1 MVMEIFDVMVIG
13 SGPGGMAAAYD
24 LAAQGQKVAV
34 VEADLWGGTC
44 PNRGCD
50 PKKVLYGAVEAQ
62 DNLKQ
67 LVQHGF
73 KQVPAIDWNELMAY
87 KETFTK
93 PVPTEQKAALREAGI
108 QTIYGKAVF
117 KDEQTILV
125 EKTAYQSKKFIL
137 ATGQHPALL
146 DIPGKEY
153 FDTSTD
159 FLSMKELPDTI
170 VFVGGGYISLELAN
184 IANSCGSEVHLL
196 HHNDRPLKGFDSD
209 LTKELINHL
218 QKRGIHIHLNESVEK
233 ISKQDQQLE
242 LSLTSGGT
250 MTVDRVFCAAGRLP
264 NVDDM
269 GLENIGVDYTKK
281 GIVVNDHLQTSV
293 ATIYALGDCLQK
305 AAPKLTPVA
314 SFEGSYLAQLLGG
327 TTEEAIHYP
336 VLPTIIFS
344 SPKLAQVGLTDSEK
358 LDPTV
363 YQVQMLDL
371 AQWFT
376 YKRVNEPL
384 VKAKIITEK
393 ATGLL
398 VGATV
403 LGNEADQLINLFTLM
418 IEQKISAKAV
428 NRQVMLY
435 PTVASDLSYLY

>member
-1 MVMEIFDVMVIG
+1 MEIFDVMIIG
-13 SGPGGMAAAYD
+13 SGPGGLAAAYD
-24 LAAQGQKVAV
+24 LAAQGQKIAV

-62 DNLKQ
+62 DNLQQ

-73 KQVPAIDWNELMAY
+73 KQVPAIDWSELMSY
-87 KETFTK
+87 KETFTQ
-93 PVPTEQKAALREAGI
+93 PVPTEQKTALQKAGI

-117 KDEQTILV
+117 KDEQTILIDN
-125 EKTAYQSKKFIL
+125 TAYQSKKFIL

-146 DIPGKEY
+146 EIPGKEY

-159 FLSMKELPDTI
+159 FLSMKELPKTI
-170 VFVGGGYISLELAN
+170 AFVGGGYISLELAN

-196 HHNDRPLKGFDSD
+196 HHNDRPLKGFDSE
-209 LTKELINHL
+209 LTKELIDHL
-218 QKRGIHIHLNESVEK
+218 RKRGIHIHLNESVEK
-233 ISKQDQQLE
+233 ISKQDQQLA

-250 MTVDRVFCAAGRLP
+250 MTVDRVFCAAGRFP
-264 NVDDM
+264 NVADM
-269 GLENIGVDYTKK
+269 GLETIGVDYTKK

-305 AAPKLTPVA
+305 SAPKLTPVA
-314 SFEGSYLAQLLGG
+314 SFEGNYLAQLLGG
-327 TTEEAIHYP
+327 TTEEAIRYP

-358 LDPTV
+358 LDPAA

-371 AQWFT
+371 TPWFT

-384 VKAKIITEK
+384 VKAKIVTEK

-398 VGATV
+398 VGVTV

-418 IEQKISAKAV
+418 IEQKFPAKEV

>member
-1 MVMEIFDVMVIG
+1 MEIFDVMIIG
-13 SGPGGMAAAYD
+13 SGPGGLAAAYD
-24 LAAQGQKVAV
+24 LAAQGQKIAV

-62 DNLKQ
+62 DNLQQ

-73 KQVPAIDWNELMAY
+73 KQVPAIDWSELMSY
-87 KETFTK
+87 KETFTQ
-93 PVPTEQKAALREAGI
+93 PVPTEQKTALQEAGI

-125 EKTAYQSKKFIL
+125 DNTAYQSKKFIL

-146 DIPGKEY
+146 EIPGKEY

-159 FLSMKELPDTI
+159 FLSMKELPKTI
-170 VFVGGGYISLELAN
+170 AFVGGGYISLELAN

-196 HHNDRPLKGFDSD
+196 HHNDRPLKGFDSE
-209 LTKELINHL
+209 LTKELIDHL
-218 QKRGIHIHLNESVEK
+218 RKRGIHIHLNESVKK
-233 ISKQDQQLE
+233 ISKQDQQLA

-264 NVDDM
+264 NVADM
-269 GLENIGVDYTKK
+269 GLETIGVDYTKK

-305 AAPKLTPVA
+305 SAPKLTPVA

-327 TTEEAIHYP
+327 MTEEAIRYP

-358 LDPTV
+358 LDPAA
-363 YQVQMLDL
+363 YRVQTLDL
-371 AQWFT
+371 TQWFT

-384 VKAKIITEK
+384 VKAKIVTEK

-418 IEQKISAKAV
+418 IEQKIPAKEV

>member
-1 MVMEIFDVMVIG
+1 MEIFDVMIIG
-13 SGPGGMAAAYD
+13 SGPGGLAAAYD
-24 LAAQGQKVAV
+24 LAAQGQKIAV

-62 DNLKQ
+62 DNLQQ

-73 KQVPAIDWNELMAY
+73 KQVPAIDWSELMSY
-87 KETFTK
+87 KETFTQ
-93 PVPTEQKAALREAGI
+93 PVPTEQKTALQEAGI

-125 EKTAYQSKKFIL
+125 DNTAYQSKKFIL

-146 DIPGKEY
+146 EIPGKEY

-159 FLSMKELPDTI
+159 FLSMKELPKTI
-170 VFVGGGYISLELAN
+170 AFVGGGYISLELAN
-184 IANSCGSEVHLL
+184 IANSCGSEVHLV
-196 HHNDRPLKGFDSD
+196 HHNDRPLKGFDSE
-209 LTKELINHL
+209 LTKELIDHL
-218 QKRGIHIHLNESVEK
+218 RKRGIHIHLNESVEK
-233 ISKQDQQLE
+233 ISKQDQQLA

-264 NVDDM
+264 NVADM
-269 GLENIGVDYTKK
+269 GLETIGVDYTKK

-305 AAPKLTPVA
+305 SAPKLTPVA

-327 TTEEAIHYP
+327 MTEEAIRYP

-358 LDPTV
+358 LDPAA
-363 YQVQMLDL
+363 YQVQTLDL
-371 AQWFT
+371 TQWFT

-384 VKAKIITEK
+384 VKAKIVTEK

-418 IEQKISAKAV
+418 IEQKIPAKEV